1 MAFDNVTLF
10 EITVE
15 DPFASEPDE
24 RAGESIDATEAPAT
38 EAETGGGRG
47 RKLLALVLAGA
58 ALALAAWWALGRR
71 GEDEADFETEEVEP
85 GVERV
90 EA

>member
-15 DPFASEPDE
+15 DPFASGE
-24 RAGESIDATEAPAT
+24 RAGESIDVTEEP
-38 EAETGGGRG
+38 EEESGGGRG
-47 RKLLALVLAGA
+47 RKILGLVLVA
-58 ALALAAWWALGRR
+58 AVLALAARWFLDRR
-71 GEDEADFETEEVEP
+71 SEDDADYETEEVEP

-90 EA
+90 EV